1 MNNRTYAPPRAL
13 ALRLSEYIEQFY
25 RAQRCAKHEHS
36 LRLFQTYFL
45 YVYFIEFARN
55 FKINFTYTNV
65 RFLDISACF
74 EKLNNYKNV
83 KKIDFAR
90 ANGGWGRNTLLV
102 AATVWLVL

>member
-1 MNNRTYAPPRAL
+1 VNNRTYAPPRAL

-55 FKINFTYTNV
+55 F
-65 RFLDISACF
+65 
-74 EKLNNYKNV
+74 
-83 KKIDFAR
+83 
-90 ANGGWGRNTLLV
+90 
-102 AATVWLVL
+102 